1 MVPDFSKCN
10 TCGIIFNN
18 PDGAHQQC
26 PKCRSGPPE
35 LDSQRDELRLL
46 KNTIRDNQAIGEYM
60 TVPQLSEKTGVNSE
74 QIWHFIRSGEIDT
87 AGFDDPSVRDF
98 LVRKKREQD
107 KLARQL
113 QDQSTGKKQPVDTK
127 KKRSGFH
134 LRSDDD
140 K

>member
-26 PKCRSGPPE
+26 PKCRSGHSE
-35 LDSQRDELRLL
+35 LDSPRDELRLL
-46 KNTIRDNQAIGEYM
+46 RNTIRDNQAIGEYM
-60 TVPQLSEKTGVNSE
+60 TVPQLSEKTGVDSE
-74 QIWHFIRSGEIDT
+74 QIWHYIRSGEIDT

-98 LVRKKREQD
+98 LVRKKREQE
-107 KLARQL
+107 KLARQM
-113 QDQSTGKKQPVDTK
+113 QDHSAGKPLASTK

>member
-1 MVPDFSKCN
+1 MVPDFSICN

-18 PDGAHQQC
+18 PDGVHQQC
-26 PKCRSGPPE
+26 LKCRSEPSE

-46 KNTIRDNQAIGEYM
+46 RNTIRDALAVGEYL
-60 TVPQLSEKTGVNSE
+60 TVPQLSEKTNVDAE

-87 AGFDDPSVRDF
+87 ASFDDPSVRDF
-98 LVRKKREQD
+98 LVRKRREQD
-107 KLARQL
+107 KLARQM
-113 QDQSTGKKQPVDTK
+113 QDQSAGKSPASTK

-134 LRSDDD
+134 LRADDD